1 MEKDNKTNKVKPS
14 VFFSEE
20 EHKKIKLFCV
30 EHNISIQEYIRFSA
44 LYCLEKKIK
53 PKGN

>member
-1 MEKDNKTNKVKPS
+1 MENKANKVKPS
-14 VFFSEE
+14 VFFLEE

-30 EHNISIQEYIRFSA
+30 ENNISIQEYIRFAS

-53 PKGN
+53 PKSN